1 MVKMVSLSDKA
12 YDRLK
17 VRKGLKSFSEVV
29 VELTNEKSEKY
40 KDIMKF
46 AGIFKDNSDE
56 WGRIEKEIYAE
67 RKKAKL
73 KDYKW

>member
-1 MVKMVSLSDKA
+1 MVKMVSLSDEA

-17 VRKGLKSFSEVV
+17 VRKGIKSFSEVV
-29 VELTNEKSEKY
+29 VELTNEKSKN

-46 AGIFKDNSDE
+46 AGMFKDNSDE
-56 WGRIEKEIYAE
+56 WERIEKEIYSE